1 MMLPALLAAR
11 PFMSSLVIT
20 GILLGLI
27 GLGYVKGRSD
37 GKIEQLKGSVEAY
50 QERGDID
57 NETRNLG
64 DYDLCLRV
72 GGLPD
77 QCDELRGLEQTT
89 PAE

>member
-1 MMLPALLAAR
+1 MGTLTALLTK
-11 PFMSSLVIT
+11 FGLVAI
-20 GILLGLI
+20 IAFGLTYV
-27 GLGYVKGRSD
+27 GYQKGRYD
-37 GKIEQLKGSVEAY
+37 GRIEQLKGSVEAY

-77 QCDELRGLEQTT
+77 QCDELRRLDQAT

>member
-1 MMLPALLAAR
+1 MGALSTILWK
-11 PFMSSLVIT
+11 LVAVAVFAF
-20 GILLGLI
+20 GLTMA
-27 GLGYVKGRSD
+27 GYMKGRSD

-77 QCDELRGLEQTT
+77 QCDELRRLEQAAT
-89 PAE
+89 AE

>member
-1 MMLPALLAAR
+1 MTAILWKLAAVAV
-11 PFMSSLVIT
+11 FAF
-20 GILLGLI
+20 GLTVA
-27 GLGYVKGRSD
+27 GYMKGRSD

-64 DYDLCLRV
+64 DYGLCLRV

-77 QCDELRGLEQTT
+77 QCNELRGLDQAA